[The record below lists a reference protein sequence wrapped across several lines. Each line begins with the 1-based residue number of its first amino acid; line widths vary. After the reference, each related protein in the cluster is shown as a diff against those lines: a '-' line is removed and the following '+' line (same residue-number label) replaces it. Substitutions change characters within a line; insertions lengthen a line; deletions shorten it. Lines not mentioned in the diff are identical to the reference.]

1 MGPSTFLPLALLAS
15 LPLWSHPPVVV
26 QNLASLVSQD
36 VDEKSSPFD
45 GLRWS
50 GDRPEVQ
57 VDGTWYEPVAIDGI
71 GVDEILAIADTW
83 SPGREKRFAE
93 DLVPILVRLKWKGDE
108 KVDLDL
114 RSLKDG
120 SAVRLEGVEMTRAK
134 RQALWASRNASES
147 SGVRQPTP
155 PARISV
161 KEARADIEAFGA
173 GLKDQF
179 AYLGLGE
186 VDLDRELAQIH
197 DGLTGDQADILQL
210 RLELHRLLMRFGDGH
225 AQVRSNLPPG
235 QPGDKYLPFLLV
247 ESRAGVVAVLPD
259 RSALVAPDADPSW
272 GVKYA
277 PVVLAIDGK
286 TMEEWVELARPYI
299 ANGSPQLVHRR
310 ALGDMREIDWV
321 RRVLGKE
328 TGAPL
333 KVTFSTVDGSKTI
346 ERELEL
352 SASRPTYGPWPRS
365 KSTILEGDIGYLRI
379 VHMDGDVDSLHE
391 AMEEFADT
399 KGLIVDVRGNG
410 GGTRELLLA
419 LGGYLIGPKEPAI
432 VGNIAQYRLSSRF
445 DEDHLE
451 ARYMYRANWN
461 GWNGGQREA
470 IRGAAATF
478 KPEWQPKGE
487 FSAWHY
493 LVLDRTGHPAEYFYD
508 RPVVVLSDSGC
519 FSATDIFLGALEL
532 LPRVTLLGA
541 ASSGGSARSQS
552 FRLPK
557 TGLEVRCAS
566 MASFRP
572 DGRLYDG
579 RGVEV
584 DVAVLPAPGDF
595 LHAGGDAQLK
605 AALERF

>member
-15 LPLWSHPPVVV
+15 LPLWPHPPVAVR
-26 QNLASLVSQD
+26 NSASLVSQD

-50 GDRPEVQ
+50 GDQPEVQ
-57 VDGTWYEPVAIDGI
+57 VAGTWYKPVAIDGI

-161 KEARADIEAFGA
+161 KAARADIEAFGA

-186 VDLDRELAQIH
+186 VDLDRELAQIR
-197 DGLTGDQADILQL
+197 DGLTGDQADILEL

-225 AQVRSNLPPG
+225 AQIRSNLPLG
-235 QPGDKYLPFLLV
+235 QPGDKYMPFLLI
-247 ESRAGVVAVLPD
+247 ESSAGVVAVLPD
-259 RSALVAPDADPSW
+259 RSALVEPD
-272 GVKYA
+272 A
-277 PVVLAIDGK
+277 PVVRAVDGK
-286 TMEEWVELARPYI
+286 TMDEWVELARPYV
-299 ANGSPQLVHRR
+299 ANGSPQLVRRR
-310 ALGDMREIDWV
+310 ALGDMRRIDWL
-321 RRVLGKE
+321 RRVLGAE

-333 KVTFSTVDGSKTI
+333 KVTFSSVDGSETV

-352 SASRPTYGPWPRS
+352 SSRRPTYGPWPRS
-365 KSTILEGDIGYLRI
+365 RSTILDGDIGYLRI
-379 VHMDGDVDSLHE
+379 VQMDGDVDELRE
-391 AMEEFADT
+391 AMEEFVDT

-419 LGGYLIGPKEPAI
+419 LGGYLIGPKEPAV
-432 VGNIAQYRLSSRF
+432 VGNIAQYRLSRRF

-451 ARYMYRANWN
+451 ARYMHRVGWD
-461 GWNGGQREA
+461 GWNDRQRKA
-470 IRGAAATF
+470 IEAAAAAF
-478 KPEWQPKGE
+478 KPEWQPVGA

-493 LVLDRTGHPAEYFYD
+493 LVLDRSGHAAEYFYD

-532 LPRVTLLGA
+532 LPRVTLVGA

-552 FRLPK
+552 FRLPN
-557 TGLEVRCAS
+557 TGMEVRCAS

-579 RGVEV
+579 RGIEV
-584 DVAVLPAPGDF
+584 DIEILPAPGDF
-595 LHAGGDAQLK
+595 LRAGGDAQLK

>member
-15 LPLWSHPPVVV
+15 LPLWPHSPVVV
-26 QNLASLVSQD
+26 QSFASLVSQD

-57 VDGTWYEPVAIDGI
+57 VDGTWYKPVAIDGI

-186 VDLDRELAQIH
+186 VDLDRELAQIR

-225 AQVRSNLPPG
+225 AQVRSNLPLG

-247 ESRAGVVAVLPD
+247 ESSAGVVAVLPD
-259 RSALVAPDADPSW
+259 RSALVEPD
-272 GVKYA
+272 A
-277 PVVLAIDGK
+277 PVVRAIDGK
-286 TMEEWVELARPYI
+286 TMDEWVELARPYV
-299 ANGSPQLVHRR
+299 ANGSPQLVRR
-310 ALGDMREIDWV
+310 RVLGDMRRIDWV
-321 RRVLGKE
+321 RRVLGAE
-328 TGAPL
+328 TGVPL
-333 KVTFSTVDGSKTI
+333 TVTFSSVDGSETV

-352 SASRPTYGPWPRS
+352 SSRRPTYGPWPRS
-365 KSTILEGDIGYLRI
+365 RSTILDGDIGYLRI
-379 VHMDGDVDSLHE
+379 VQMDGDVDELRK
-391 AMEEFADT
+391 AMEEFVDT

-419 LGGYLIGPKEPAI
+419 LGGYLIGPNEPAV
-432 VGNIAQYRLSSRF
+432 VGNIAQYRLSQRF

-451 ARYMYRANWN
+451 ARYMHRVGWD
-461 GWNGGQREA
+461 GWNDRQRKA
-470 IRGAAATF
+470 IEAAAAVF
-478 KPEWQPKGE
+478 KPEWQPVGA

-493 LVLDRTGHPAEYFYD
+493 LVLDRSGHAAEYFYD

-532 LPRVTLLGA
+532 LPRVTLIGA

-552 FRLPK
+552 FRLPN
-557 TGLEVRCAS
+557 TGMEVRCAS

-579 RGVEV
+579 RGIEV
-584 DVAVLPAPGDF
+584 DVEILPAPVDF

>member
-1 MGPSTFLPLALLAS
+1 MVSLALVLSLA
-15 LPLWSHPPVVV
+15 V
-26 QNLASLVSQD
+26 LVPQD

-50 GDRPEVQ
+50 GDQPEVQ
-57 VDGTWYEPVAIDGI
+57 VDGTWYDPVAIDGI
-71 GVDEILAIADTW
+71 DVEEILAIADTW

-93 DLVPILVRLKWKGDE
+93 DLVPILMRLEWKGDRR
-108 KVDLDL
+108 VDLDL
-114 RSLKDG
+114 RGLEDG
-120 SAVRLEGVEMTRAK
+120 SAVRLEGVEMTHAK
-134 RQALWASRNASES
+134 RQALRDSRNARGS
-147 SGVRQPTP
+147 S
-155 PARISV
+155 
-161 KEARADIEAFGA
+161 EARRPSPPTSISAEDALADIESFGA

-179 AYLGLGE
+179 AYVGLGG
-186 VDLDRELAQIH
+186 VSLDRELSKIR
-197 DGLTGDQADILQL
+197 DGLTEARVDILEL

-259 RSALVAPDADPSW
+259 RSALVEPDAPI
-272 GVKYA
+272 
-277 PVVLAIDGK
+277 VLAIDGK
-286 TMEEWVELARPYI
+286 TMEEWVELARPYV
-299 ANGSPQLVHRR
+299 ANGSPQLVRRR

-321 RRVLGKE
+321 RRVLGEE

-333 KVTFSTVDGSKTI
+333 TVTFSTVDGSQTV

-352 SASRPTYGPWPRS
+352 SSRRPTYGPWPRS

-379 VHMDGDVDSLHE
+379 VQMDGDVDSLHE

-419 LGGYLIGPKEPAI
+419 LGGYLIGPREPAI

-445 DEDHLE
+445 DEGHLE
-451 ARYMYRANWN
+451 ARYMYRANWD
-461 GWNGGQREA
+461 GWNGRQLDA
-470 IRGAAATF
+470 IEAATAVF
-478 KPEWQPKGE
+478 KPEWQPVGE

-493 LVLDRTGHPAEYFYD
+493 LVLDRTGHAAEYFYD
-508 RPVVVLSDSGC
+508 LPVVVLSDSGC

-532 LPRVTLLGA
+532 LPRVTLLGT

-552 FRLPK
+552 FLLPK
-557 TGLEVRCAS
+557 TGMEVRCAS

-579 RGVEV
+579 RGIEV
-584 DVAVLPAPGDF
+584 DVEVLPAPGDF
-595 LHAGGDAQLK
+595 LRAGGDAQLK
-605 AALERF
+605 AALKRF

>member
-15 LPLWSHPPVVV
+15 LPLWPHPPVAVR
-26 QNLASLVSQD
+26 NLASLVSQD

-50 GDRPEVQ
+50 GDQPEVQ
-57 VDGTWYEPVAIDGI
+57 VAGTWYKPVAIDGI

-161 KEARADIEAFGA
+161 KAARADIEAFGA

-186 VDLDRELAQIH
+186 VDLDRELAQIR
-197 DGLTGDQADILQL
+197 DGLTGDQADILEL

-225 AQVRSNLPPG
+225 AQIRSNLPLG
-235 QPGDKYLPFLLV
+235 QPGDKYMPFLLI
-247 ESRAGVVAVLPD
+247 ESSAGVVAVLPD
-259 RSALVAPDADPSW
+259 RSALVEPD
-272 GVKYA
+272 A
-277 PVVLAIDGK
+277 PVVRAIDGK
-286 TMEEWVELARPYI
+286 TMDEWVELARPYV
-299 ANGSPQLVHRR
+299 ANGSPQLVRRR
-310 ALGDMREIDWV
+310 ALGDMRRIDWL
-321 RRVLGKE
+321 RRVLGAE

-333 KVTFSTVDGSKTI
+333 KVTFSSVDGSETV

-352 SASRPTYGPWPRS
+352 SSRRPTYGPWPRS
-365 KSTILEGDIGYLRI
+365 RSTILDGDIGYLRI
-379 VHMDGDVDSLHE
+379 VQMDGDVDELRK
-391 AMEEFADT
+391 AMEEFVDT

-419 LGGYLIGPKEPAI
+419 LGGYLIGPKEPAV
-432 VGNIAQYRLSSRF
+432 VGNIAQYRLSRRF

-451 ARYMYRANWN
+451 ARYMHRVGWD
-461 GWNGGQREA
+461 GWNDRQRKA
-470 IRGAAATF
+470 IEAAAAAF
-478 KPEWQPKGE
+478 KPEWQPVGA

-493 LVLDRTGHPAEYFYD
+493 LVLDRSGHAAEYFYD

-532 LPRVTLLGA
+532 LPRVTLVGA

-552 FRLPK
+552 FRLPN
-557 TGLEVRCAS
+557 TGMEVRCAS

-579 RGVEV
+579 RGIEV
-584 DVAVLPAPGDF
+584 DIEILPAPGDF
-595 LHAGGDAQLK
+595 LRAGGDAQLK

>member
-15 LPLWSHPPVVV
+15 LPLWPHPPVAVR
-26 QNLASLVSQD
+26 NSASLVSQD

-50 GDRPEVQ
+50 GDQPEVQ
-57 VDGTWYEPVAIDGI
+57 VAGTWYKPVAIDGI

-161 KEARADIEAFGA
+161 KAARADIEAFGA

-186 VDLDRELAQIH
+186 VDLDRELAQIR
-197 DGLTGDQADILQL
+197 DGLTGDQADILEL

-225 AQVRSNLPPG
+225 AQIRSNLPLG
-235 QPGDKYLPFLLV
+235 QPGDKYMPFLLI
-247 ESRAGVVAVLPD
+247 ESSAGVVAVLPD
-259 RSALVAPDADPSW
+259 RSALVEPD
-272 GVKYA
+272 A
-277 PVVLAIDGK
+277 PVVRAVDGK
-286 TMEEWVELARPYI
+286 TMDEWVELARPYV
-299 ANGSPQLVHRR
+299 ANGSPQLVRRR
-310 ALGDMREIDWV
+310 ALGDMRRIDWL
-321 RRVLGKE
+321 RRVLGAE

-333 KVTFSTVDGSKTI
+333 KVTFSSVDGSETV

-352 SASRPTYGPWPRS
+352 SSRRPTYGPWPRS
-365 KSTILEGDIGYLRI
+365 RSTILDGDIGYLRI
-379 VHMDGDVDSLHE
+379 VQMDGDVDELRE
-391 AMEEFADT
+391 AMEEFVDT

-419 LGGYLIGPKEPAI
+419 LGGYLIGPKEPAV
-432 VGNIAQYRLSSRF
+432 VGNIAQYRLSRRF

-451 ARYMYRANWN
+451 ARYMHRVGWD
-461 GWNGGQREA
+461 GWNDRQRKA
-470 IRGAAATF
+470 IEAAAAAF
-478 KPEWQPKGE
+478 KPEWQPVGE

-493 LVLDRTGHPAEYFYD
+493 LVLDRSGHAAEYFYD

-532 LPRVTLLGA
+532 LPRVTLVGA

-552 FRLPK
+552 FRLPN
-557 TGLEVRCAS
+557 TGMEVRCAS

-579 RGVEV
+579 RGIEV
-584 DVAVLPAPGDF
+584 DIEILPAPGDF
-595 LHAGGDAQLK
+595 LRAGGDAQLK